1 MLRHHV
7 SAPRKLAMLAAAA
20 AVALGLSACGGG
32 GGGGTATGGSGGG
45 PSGPSGGGSPT
56 STGGKTPSLTAGGV
70 RLHLQEG
77 GGGSVFVNVSEG
89 DVSWA
94 DTPTHVLAAP
104 SSGGW
109 TAVTKVNP
117 VPVTHR
123 FHGVTDIASFTD
135 ADYLAYGHWA
145 ENFGKPTERPDFKP
159 FYYGNKPYT
168 GSVPASTATA
178 TYTGGAAGIY
188 ETGTPGT
195 WGYFRSDIS
204 LSANFGT
211 GKITGTL
218 SNFSILSVLSP
229 SFNFSNV
236 TTEAATISDGSFTQT
251 LWGGRFFGPSGAAPT
266 GAAGWFEGLTS
277 AESGGTG
284 SATLHGSFAAQKQ

>member
-1 MLRHHV
+1 MFQHHV
-7 SAPRKLAMLAAAA
+7 SAPRKLVMLAAAA

-32 GGGGTATGGSGGG
+32 GGGSGAG

-56 STGGKTPSLTAGGV
+56 STPASTGGKTPSLTAGGV
-70 RLHLQEG
+70 RLLIQEG
-77 GGGSVFVNVSEG
+77 AGGVANLNVAEGNVSWG
-89 DVSWA
+89 TTPNHALSAPTGWRAVS
-94 DTPTHVLAAP
+94 
-104 SSGGW
+104 
-109 TAVTKVNP
+109 KVNP
-117 VPVTHR
+117 SPVTHR
-123 FHGVTDIASFTD
+123 FHAVTDIASFAD

-145 ENFGKPTERPDFKP
+145 ANFSSPTEKPDFKP
-159 FYYGNKPYT
+159 FFYGNKLYT
-168 GSVPASTATA
+168 GNVPASTPTA

-195 WGYFRSDIS
+195 WGYFSSAIS

-211 GKITGTL
+211 GKVTATL
-218 SNFSILSVLSP
+218 SGFSIVTALSP
-229 SFNFSNV
+229 SFSFSNV
-236 TTEAATISDGSFTQT
+236 TTEAATISGGSFTQT